1 MKAGAETPATAGG
14 ACPRRASAS
23 PLNEGRGR
31 NPGDSVG
38 AVAPEPG
45 GHPRSMK
52 AGAETPA
59 TVERRCRPS
68 LISRSALNEGRG
80 RNPGDSSVSERG
92 EEPNR
97 APLNEGRGR
106 NPGDSS
112 HVLHGRKPKGG
123 RSMKAGAETPATG
136 LIAVEKV
143 NRGQLDCDCGPQRP
157 TVAESH
163 NLHGPIASPPIC
175 HLMILA
181 PSAHLDRA
189 KAPSVPESPEVR
201 NSTHMIQGWPTSR
214 AGGRPRH
221 SRASLIVPAKRYTIT
236 ESRFGSI
243 TSWNS
248 PVIRATRVGERR
260 HSKTDFWTRCP

>member
-1 MKAGAETPATAGG
+1 MKAGAETPATAVVGTRP
-14 ACPRRASAS
+14 PRSGS
-23 PLNEGRGR
+23 SLNEGRGR
-31 NPGDSVG
+31 NPGDSCG
-38 AVAPEPG
+38 EQRTES
-45 GHPRSMK
+45 PR
-52 AGAETPA
+52 GT
-59 TVERRCRPS
+59 
-68 LISRSALNEGRG
+68 LNEGRG
-80 RNPGDSSVSERG
+80 RNPGDRVG
-92 EEPNR
+92 EDLLQ
-97 APLNEGRGR
+97 PL
-106 NPGDSS
+106 
-112 HVLHGRKPKGG
+112 HVL